1 MDEICSIGDG
11 KLVYLRKAK
20 SFKTK
25 NALDET
31 KTDVGMTFLLSH
43 SATQ

>member
-1 MDEICSIGDG
+1 MEEICSTGRWLLG
-11 KLVYLRKAK
+11 LLRTK
-20 SFKTK
+20 SFKSK

>member
-1 MDEICSIGDG
+1 MEEICSIGQRR
-11 KLVYLRKAK
+11 LELLRSK

-31 KTDVGMTFLLSH
+31 KTDVGMAFLFAC

>member
-1 MDEICSIGDG
+1 MEEICSIGQHRLD
-11 KLVYLRKAK
+11 LRRSK

-25 NALDET
+25 NALDKT
-31 KTDVGMTFLLSH
+31 KTDVGMTFLLGR

>member
-1 MDEICSIGDG
+1 MEEICSIGQRRMD
-11 KLVYLRKAK
+11 LLRSK

-25 NALDET
+25 NTLDKT
-31 KTDVGMTFLLSH
+31 KTDVGITFLLGR

>member
-1 MDEICSIGDG
+1 MEEICSIGRCRLD
-11 KLVYLRKAK
+11 LLRTK

-31 KTDVGMTFLLSH
+31 KTDVGMTFLLSL

>member
-1 MDEICSIGDG
+1 MEEICSIGQRRMD
-11 KLVYLRKAK
+11 LLRSK

-25 NALDET
+25 NTLDKT
-31 KTDVGMTFLLSH
+31 NTDVGMTFLLGR

>member
-1 MDEICSIGDG
+1 MEEICSRGQRQLG
-11 KLVYLRKAK
+11 LLRTK

-25 NALDET
+25 NVLDEI

>member
-1 MDEICSIGDG
+1 MEEICSIGQHRLD
-11 KLVYLRKAK
+11 LRRSK

-25 NALDET
+25 NALDKT
-31 KTDVGMTFLLSH
+31 KTDVGMTFLLAF

>member
-1 MDEICSIGDG
+1 MEEICSIGQRRLD
-11 KLVYLRKAK
+11 LRRSK

-31 KTDVGMTFLLSH
+31 KTDVGMTFLLSR

>member
-1 MDEICSIGDG
+1 MEEICSIGRCRLD
-11 KLVYLRKAK
+11 LLRTK

-25 NALDET
+25 NALDEI
-31 KTDVGMTFLLSH
+31 KTDVGMTFLLRH